1 MTRCALKRNNKNV
14 PKMWPKHLIVC
25 LKPLKRFSL
34 QTAGLYKHKPCFQ
47 IDQHNELEKYIDRDQ
62 AGRLG
67 WRTFPRTDWMFR
79 RSKVALFLA
88 LNFIDKWQ
96 NFIGLRHYTALLK
109 RLVLAFIWSLS
120 RSRTSNVIS
129 AKFSINSFPNRN
141 LELKLPINLII
152 TSNLVAAS
160 TNLEFT
166 LQVVCNVQLSQT
178 TRTRPPFPPPLQNP
192 NQAAKSGITKA
203 ETRWRIMDDN
213 PTIRIRKPRVSKAK
227 GGTQVVRWDG
237 GWWMT
242 CKLLG
247 LFFGR

>member
-1 MTRCALKRNNKNV
+1 MWHCPQPLLLGYCTNILLTYHLTVGTYQQCYRIINYKLLPAFAHLSPTSTKILRFFVTEFQVGHLRAHLVNLTRSQTRNSATVKMTRCALKRNNKNV

-109 RLVLAFIWSLS
+109 RLVQHLFGAF
-120 RSRTSNVIS
+120 
-129 AKFSINSFPNRN
+129 
-141 LELKLPINLII
+141 
-152 TSNLVAAS
+152 
-160 TNLEFT
+160 
-166 LQVVCNVQLSQT
+166 
-178 TRTRPPFPPPLQNP
+178 
-192 NQAAKSGITKA
+192 
-203 ETRWRIMDDN
+203 
-213 PTIRIRKPRVSKAK
+213 
-227 GGTQVVRWDG
+227 
-237 GWWMT
+237 
-242 CKLLG
+242 LG
-247 LFFGR
+247 LGQAMSSLQSSL